1 VEKMTII
8 ERIHSIAK
16 KLGVEV
22 NGETILELMVSLE
35 EGVDKLATLK
45 QKVPERQEYQK
56 RNNDY
61 QNRYQKKRFEENKSE
76 DDDE

>member
-35 EGVDKLATLK
+35 EGVDKLTTFK
-45 QKVPERQEYQK
+45 QKAPERQEYQK

>member
-1 VEKMTII
+1 MTII

-22 NGETILELMVSLE
+22 KGETILELMVSLE
-35 EGVDKLATLK
+35 EGVDKLATLR
-45 QKVPERQEYQK
+45 QKTPERQEYQK

>member
-1 VEKMTII
+1 MTII

-22 NGETILELMVSLE
+22 KGETILELMVSLE
-35 EGVDKLATLK
+35 EGVDKLNTLK
-45 QKVPERQEYQK
+45 QKAPERQEYQK

-61 QNRYQKKRFEENKSE
+61 QNRYQKKRFAENRSE

>member
-1 VEKMTII
+1 MTII

-16 KLGVEV
+16 KLGVEIK
-22 NGETILELMVSLE
+22 GETILELMVSLE
-35 EGVDKLATLK
+35 EGVDNLAALK
-45 QKVPERQEYQK
+45 QKAPERQEYQK

>member
-1 VEKMTII
+1 MTII

-22 NGETILELMVSLE
+22 KGETILELMVSLE

-45 QKVPERQEYQK
+45 QKTPERQEYQK

>member
-1 VEKMTII
+1 MTII

>member
-1 VEKMTII
+1 MTII

-16 KLGVEV
+16 KLGIEV
-22 NGETILELMVSLE
+22 KGETILELMVSLE

-45 QKVPERQEYQK
+45 QKTPERQEYQK